1 MPEWKQEIT
10 QQLAGLNLSATREAE
25 IVEEVSQHI
34 DDRYCELVTGGATE
48 EESRRIALEEISE
61 EKLLAKGLERVE
73 HTAPHKPVVLGA
85 MGKRNILVDLWQDLR
100 NGLRTLRKN
109 PGFTAVA
116 VITLALGTGA
126 NMAIFT
132 LVDAVMLKRVA
143 QSG

>member
-1 MPEWKQEIT
+1 MPDWKEEISK
-10 QQLAGLNLSATREAE
+10 QLAGLNLLPAHEAE
-25 IVEEVSQHI
+25 IVEEVAQHM
-34 DDRYCELVTGGATE
+34 DDCYRELLAGGATE
-48 EESRRIALEEISE
+48 TEAYRKTLEENSE